1 MCIGRYIHRLIMPA
15 SRGFA
20 SLRQPSKC
28 GIMIH
33 YLVRDVNAVT
43 HVQGQSKAL
52 ICRPALPG

>member
-1 MCIGRYIHRLIMPA
+1 MCIGRYIHRLITPA

-33 YLVRDVNAVT
+33 YLGRDVNAVT
-43 HVQGQSKAL
+43 HRIAQPTMGERYTV
-52 ICRPALPG
+52 RT